1 MYQILGA
8 DSKQYGPVSADVLR
22 QWILEG
28 RVNARTQI
36 KPEGGTEWQTLAS
49 VPEFAPLFGPA
60 SQGGLG
66 QPVSGAPV
74 PAKTSALAVSSLM
87 LGILGLFTCGITALA
102 GLVLGIVSLTR
113 VNRSVGQLSGK
124 GLAIA
129 GICTSALFLLMIPVF
144 AALTLPALAR
154 AKAKAQSISCMNNVK
169 QLELA
174 AIMYSNAHGGKYPA
188 AEHWCDALLPQVQS
202 AKVFQCP
209 ADSRASR
216 SDYAFNQNL
225 SELPITNVSNPGR
238 TVLIFECEGGWNQQG
253 GRELVLGNPRHAGW
267 VIVGFAD
274 GHAESVPESRLGGL
288 VWNP

>member
-22 QWILEG
+22 QWISEG

-74 PAKTSALAVSSLM
+74 PAKTSALAVSSLV

-102 GLVLGIVSLTR
+102 GLVLGIVSLVK
-113 VNRSVGQLSGK
+113 VNRSGGLLSGR

-129 GICTSALFLLMIPVF
+129 GICTSALFLLMIPIY
-144 AALTLPALAR
+144 AAMLLPALAK
-154 AKAKAQSISCMNNVK
+154 AKARAQSISCMNNVK

-174 AIMYSNAHGGKYPA
+174 AIMYANAHGDKYPS
-188 AEHWCDALLPQVQS
+188 AEHWCDALLAQGQS

-209 ADSRASR
+209 GDSTGSR

-225 SELPITNVSNPGR
+225 SELPTSKVTNPGR
-238 TVLIFECEGGWNQQG
+238 TVLIFESDGGWNQRG
-253 GRELVLGNPRHAGW
+253 GRELAVRNPRHAGW